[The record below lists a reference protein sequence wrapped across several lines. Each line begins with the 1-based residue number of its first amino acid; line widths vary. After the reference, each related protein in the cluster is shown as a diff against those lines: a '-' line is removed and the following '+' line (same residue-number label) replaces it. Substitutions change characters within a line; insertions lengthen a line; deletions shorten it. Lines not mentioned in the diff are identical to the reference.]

1 VKRRSGACERNREP
15 ILAVLHEEFPTSGT
29 ALEISAG
36 TGMHTAWFAPRLPQL
51 SWLPTDISDE
61 ALESIEA
68 WRQEVLAGAP
78 LLQAPRR
85 LDTRDPDWGLEEAN
99 AVLCCNMIHISPW
112 ASAVGLFAGVGRI
125 LSQGGVFCLYGP
137 FRFADAV
144 FAESNEAFDRSLRRR
159 DPTWGIRDAED
170 LEALAELNGLVLG
183 RAAPM
188 PANNHLLVFRR
199 R

>member
-1 VKRRSGACERNREP
+1 MKRRSGACERNREP

-36 TGMHTAWFAPRLPQL
+36 TGMHTAWFAPRL
-51 SWLPTDISDE
+51 
-61 ALESIEA
+61 
-68 WRQEVLAGAP
+68 
-78 LLQAPRR
+78 LQAPRR

-99 AVLCCNMIHISPW
+99 AVLFCNMIHISPW